1 MGIDPVSLAVVGAAG
16 AGLNA
21 YGSYESGQSQAA
33 AASYQAQIAANNAI
47 TAQQN
52 AKWDIQSGDIAAT
65 NEELKTR
72 AQIGTAKANQGASGI
87 DVNTGSSADVRSGMA
102 ETGTANALT
111 QRSDAAK
118 KAYSAQVEAV
128 SDTAQSKLDTMQAT
142 QAQEAGEIGGLGS
155 LLSGASTVGGNYAK
169 WKNSAG

>member
-16 AGLNA
+16 VGLNA
-21 YGSYESGQSQAA
+21 FGSYESGMSSSA

-47 TAQQN
+47 TANQN
-52 AKWDIQSGDIAAT
+52 AKWDIQAGDIAAT

-87 DVNTGSSADVRSGMA
+87 DVNTGSSADVREGMT

-111 QRSDAAK
+111 VRSNAAK
-118 KAYSAQVEAV
+118 QAYGAQVEAV
-128 SDTAQSKLDTMQAT
+128 SDTAQSKLDTMQAE

-155 LLSGASTVGGNYAK
+155 LLSGAATVGANYNK
-169 WKNSAG
+169 WQNSAG